1 MGLEFSLSN
10 FIQILGLMSPLFLGT
25 FLVLVSIFN
34 QNIKGLIYLLFI
46 LGASVIS
53 YGISLLLKYNQ
64 PIVSVRPAI
73 CNLVDFPL
81 MPNQYTLPNFNSVF
95 IAFTFIY
102 LLMPMVVNN
111 DVNYWIVGL
120 IVTLFMVDVSV
131 KVTNSCTDFKGILVG
146 AVLGIV
152 CGVASYSFLIANEL
166 ESLLF
171 FNDLT
176 SNNVVC
182 KRPAK
187 QSFKC
192 QLYKNGSPVV
202 PGA

>member
-1 MGLEFSLSN
+1 
-10 FIQILGLMSPLFLGT
+10 
-25 FLVLVSIFN
+25 
-34 QNIKGLIYLLFI
+34 
-46 LGASVIS
+46 
-53 YGISLLLKYNQ
+53 
-64 PIVSVRPAI
+64 
-73 CNLVDFPL
+73 
-81 MPNQYTLPNFNSVF
+81 
-95 IAFTFIY
+95 
-102 LLMPMVVNN
+102 
-111 DVNYWIVGL
+111 
-120 IVTLFMVDVSV
+120 MVDVSV